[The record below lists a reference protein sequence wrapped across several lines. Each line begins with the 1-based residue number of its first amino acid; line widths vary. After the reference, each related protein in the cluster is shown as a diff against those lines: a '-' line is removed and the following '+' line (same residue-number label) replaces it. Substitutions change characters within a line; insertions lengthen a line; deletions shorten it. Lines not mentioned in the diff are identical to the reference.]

1 MKSKTSYDEKYVNI
15 SETLKIH
22 YFDSSVGNITF
33 LLVHGLSSN
42 LHLFDGVASE
52 LMNFGYRVITLDQ
65 RGHGGSCKP
74 DSGYDFDSITNDL
87 KLFIDS
93 VGIREHFVL
102 VGQSWGGNVV
112 LDFASRYHLTN
123 LIGVCLIDGGFLNL
137 SKAFQSWEDCKKVLT
152 PPNLEGIQRDDF
164 EKLIR
169 NHHPAWPESGIN
181 GTLENFEILKD
192 NTIRPWL
199 NIDNHLLILKSLY
212 EHNPNKVAE
221 TVTVPVL
228 IVPASPSKDE
238 IQFKKDGLAEID
250 GILKE
255 SRTKWFFESDHDI
268 HAEHPHELALLL
280 HESLEQNFFKVH

>member
-52 LMNFGYRVITLDQ
+52 LMNFGYRVIALDQ
-65 RGHGGSCKP
+65 RGHGGSSKP

-112 LDFASRYHLTN
+112 LDFPSISANPS
-123 LIGVCLIDGGFLNL
+123 FLN
-137 SKAFQSWEDCKKVLT
+137 
-152 PPNLEGIQRDDF
+152 
-164 EKLIR
+164 
-169 NHHPAWPESGIN
+169 
-181 GTLENFEILKD
+181 
-192 NTIRPWL
+192 
-199 NIDNHLLILKSLY
+199 
-212 EHNPNKVAE
+212 
-221 TVTVPVL
+221 
-228 IVPASPSKDE
+228 
-238 IQFKKDGLAEID
+238 
-250 GILKE
+250 
-255 SRTKWFFESDHDI
+255 
-268 HAEHPHELALLL
+268 
-280 HESLEQNFFKVH
+280 